1 MYEEMRSAKMIDD
14 ALRVCNSEEYS
25 GFQSFDD
32 ALGELT
38 CKLYEGKYYNTPN
51 SSIRILYNL
60 DFHRFQTIASSSI
73 SSFQYSDAYTRTDA
87 ENGKVLYPSNTIT
100 IVEFK
105 TNQNEFDDYI
115 ENIIN
120 KHTYTLEDLTKD
132 EYRKLII
139 DYLVHLQME
148 KLPLNPLEI
157 AANHEIQSKDVKRLF
172 SKLQYAPQKSD
183 KVALLL
189 EELYDFPPGIAR
201 LVARNICLNIPKV
214 L

>member
-1 MYEEMRSAKMIDD
+1 
-14 ALRVCNSEEYS
+14 L
-25 GFQSFDD
+25 
-32 ALGELT
+32 
-38 CKLYEGKYYNTPN
+38 
-51 SSIRILYNL
+51 
-60 DFHRFQTIASSSI
+60 
-73 SSFQYSDAYTRTDA
+73 SSFQYSDAYTRTDN
-87 ENGKVLYPSNTIT
+87 ENNKARYPSTTLTILE
-100 IVEFK
+100 IK

-115 ENIIN
+115 ENIID

-148 KLPLNPLEI
+148 KMQLNPLEI
-157 AANHEIQSKDVKRLF
+157 AANHEIQTRDVKRLF

-189 EELYDFPPGIAR
+189 EELYDIPPGIAR
-201 LVARNICLNIPKV
+201 LVAWNICLDIPKV